1 MVKAG
6 VALAFDEE
14 TDAYVGQMT
23 EAIMAGVGLWQPG
36 VWFEEP
42 WAFRRRE
49 NPSGLR

>member
-1 MVKAG
+1 
-6 VALAFDEE
+6 
-14 TDAYVGQMT
+14 MT

-42 WAFRRRE
+42 WAFRKRE